1 MSWNLKSGSGRPTT
15 LGFFTPPLVFGA
27 RSVNI
32 VSFFKRETGSMAQQ
46 YQPGQRWISD
56 SEAELGLGTVL
67 AQDGRLL
74 TVLYP
79 ATGET
84 RQYALRNAPLTRVRF
99 SPGDVITHFEN
110 WKMTVR
116 EVDDVDG
123 LLVYHGLNAQNE
135 VVTLP
140 ETQLSN
146 FIQFRLATDRL
157 FAGQIDQLSWF
168 SLRYNTLEHTSRQLQ
183 SSLWGLGGVRAQP
196 IAHQLHIAREVAD
209 RIAPRVLLADEVG
222 LGKTIEAGL
231 VIHRQLLSGR
241 ANRVLILVPENL
253 QHQWLVEMR
262 RRFNLQVALF
272 DAERFMES
280 DAGNPFE
287 DTQLALVA
295 LEWLVEDEKA
305 QDALFAAGWDLMVVD
320 EAHHLVWHEDK
331 ASREYSLVEQLAE
344 VIAGVL
350 LLTAT
355 PEQLGQ
361 DSHFARLRLLDPNRF
376 HDLKAFRAESEN
388 YRPVAQA
395 VQELLDKGKL
405 SPQAQTTIHG
415 FLGAE
420 GDALLAAVNAGDDE
434 AKSRL
439 IRELLDRHGTGR
451 VLFRNTRAAVQGF
464 PERKLHEYPLP
475 CPVEYLELPVG
486 EHADLYPEVS
496 FQAHSEVSE
505 EERWWRFDPRVDWLI
520 DTLKMLKRV
529 KVLVICAHAETAMD
543 LEDALRVRSGI
554 PATVF
559 HEGMNILERD
569 RAAAYFADEEFGA
582 QVLICSEIGSE
593 GRNFQFSHHLVLFD
607 LPSHPDLL
615 EQRIGR
621 LDRIGQKHTIEL
633 HVPFLETSPQARLFQ
648 WYHEAL
654 NAFLNTCPTG
664 NALQHQFGSRL
675 LPLLES
681 GDDDEW
687 QKLINE
693 ARAERERLESE
704 LHTGRDRLLELNSG
718 GAGEGEALVEAI
730 LDQDDQFSLPI
741 YMETLFDAFGIDS
754 EDHSENALILKPSE
768 KMLDASFP
776 LGDDEGV
783 TITYDRNQAL
793 SREDMQFITWEH
805 PMVQGGMDLV
815 LSGSMG
821 NTAVALIKNKAL
833 KPGTVLLEL
842 IYVSEVVAPRS
853 LQLGRYLPP
862 AALRCLLDPNGNDLS
877 SRVSFNTLNDQ
888 LESVPRASANKFIQA
903 QRDLLTPRINA
914 GEEKITPKHAER
926 VAEAQRRLAA
936 DTEEELA
943 RLTALQAVNPTVR
956 DSELVALRA
965 QREQGLAMLEKAALR
980 LEAIRVL
987 VAG

>member
-1 MSWNLKSGSGRPTT
+1 
-15 LGFFTPPLVFGA
+15 
-27 RSVNI
+27 
-32 VSFFKRETGSMAQQ
+32 MAQQ

-79 ATGET
+79 ATGDT
-84 RQYALRNAPLTRVRF
+84 RQYSLRNAPLTRVRF
-99 SPGDVITHFEN
+99 SPGDQITHFEG
-110 WKMTVR
+110 WKLTVR

-123 LLVYHGLNAQNE
+123 LLVYHGLDGQNQPC
-135 VVTLP
+135 TLP

-146 FIQFRLATDRL
+146 FIQFRLASDRL
-157 FAGQIDQLSWF
+157 FAGQIDPLPWI
-168 SLRYNTLEHTSRQLQ
+168 SLRYNPLEHTSRQLQ
-183 SSLWGLGGVRAQP
+183 SSLWGLGGTRAQP

-241 ANRVLILVPENL
+241 ASRVLILVPENL

-272 DAERFMES
+272 DAERFIES
-280 DAGNPFE
+280 DASNPFE
-287 DTQLALVA
+287 DAQLALVA
-295 LEWLVEDEKA
+295 LEWLREDEKA
-305 QDALFAAGWDLMVVD
+305 QDALFAAGWDLLVVD
-320 EAHHLVWHEDK
+320 EAHHLVWHEEQ
-331 ASREYSLVEQLAE
+331 ASPEYLLVEQLAQ
-344 VIAGVL
+344 VIPGVL

-376 HDLKAFRAESEN
+376 HDLAAFRAESEH
-388 YRPVAQA
+388 YRPVAEA
-395 VQELLDKGKL
+395 VQELLDEGRL
-405 SPQAQTTIHG
+405 STKAHATIEG

-420 GDALLAAVNAGDDE
+420 GEALLAAVNDGDTQ
-434 AKSRL
+434 ASARL

-464 PERKLHEYPLP
+464 PERNLHPYPLP
-475 CPVEYLELPVG
+475 SPDQYMELPLG
-486 EHADLYPEVS
+486 EHAELYPEVA
-496 FQAHSEVSE
+496 FQSQGDSTE

-559 HEGMNILERD
+559 HEGMSILERD

-593 GRNFQFSHHLVLFD
+593 GRNFQFAHHLVLFD
-607 LPSHPDLL
+607 LPAHPDLL

-633 HVPFLETSPQARLFQ
+633 HVPYLQNSPQERLFQ
-648 WYHEAL
+648 WYDQAL
-654 NAFLNTCPTG
+654 NAFLATCPTG
-664 NALQHQFGSRL
+664 NALQHQFGPRL

-681 GDDDEW
+681 GDDGEW
-687 QKLINE
+687 QALVDE
-693 ARAERERLESE
+693 ARAERERLEAE
-704 LHTGRDRLLELNSG
+704 LHSGRDRLLELNSG
-718 GAGEGEALVEAI
+718 GAGEGQELVEAI
-730 LDQDDQFSLPI
+730 LEQDDQFTLPI

-842 IYVSEVVAPRS
+842 LYVSEVVAPRA

-862 AALRCLLDPNGNDLS
+862 AALRCLLDTNGNDLA
-877 SRVSFNTLNDQ
+877 SRVSFETLNDQ
-888 LESVPRASANKFIQA
+888 LESVPKASANKFIQA
-903 QRDLLTPRINA
+903 QRDVLTPRINS
-914 GEEKITPKHAER
+914 GEAKIMPRHAER

-936 DTEEELA
+936 ETDEELA
-943 RLTALQAVNPTVR
+943 RLTALQAVNPSVR
-956 DSELVALRA
+956 DSEIDALRK

>member
-1 MSWNLKSGSGRPTT
+1 
-15 LGFFTPPLVFGA
+15 
-27 RSVNI
+27 
-32 VSFFKRETGSMAQQ
+32 MAQQ

-110 WKMTVR
+110 WKLTVV
-116 EVDDVDG
+116 EVEDVDG
-123 LLVYHGLNAQNE
+123 LLVYHGLNSQNQTC
-135 VVTLP
+135 VLP

-146 FIQFRLATDRL
+146 FIQFRLASDRL
-157 FAGQIDQLSWF
+157 FAGQIDPLPWF
-168 SLRYNTLEHTSRQLQ
+168 SLRYNTLEHTSKQLQ

-272 DAERFMES
+272 DAERFIES
-280 DAGNPFE
+280 DASNPFE
-287 DTQLALVA
+287 DAQLALVS
-295 LEWLVEDEKA
+295 LEWLTEDEKA
-305 QDALFAAGWDLMVVD
+305 QDAVFAAGWDLLVVD
-320 EAHHLVWHEDK
+320 EAHHLVWHEEK
-331 ASREYSLVEQLAE
+331 ASPQYSLVEQLAE
-344 VIAGVL
+344 VIPGVL

-376 HDLKAFRAESEN
+376 HDLAAFRAESEN
-388 YRPVAQA
+388 YRPVAEA
-395 VQELLDKGKL
+395 VQELLEQGRL
-405 SPQAQTTIHG
+405 SPGAHSTIQG

-420 GDALLAAVNAGDDE
+420 GDALLAAVNDGDAE
-434 AKSRL
+434 ASARL

-464 PERKLHEYPLP
+464 PERKLHPYPLT
-475 CPVEYLELPVG
+475 CPDEYLELPIG
-486 EHADLYPEVS
+486 EKAELYPEVA
-496 FQAHSEVSE
+496 FQAQADSSE
-505 EERWWRFDPRVDWLI
+505 ETRWWRFDPRVEWLI

-554 PATVF
+554 PTTTF
-559 HEGMNILERD
+559 HEGMSILERD

-593 GRNFQFSHHLVLFD
+593 GRNFQFAHHLVMFD
-607 LPSHPDLL
+607 LPAHPDLL

-621 LDRIGQKHTIEL
+621 LDRIGQKHIIEL
-633 HVPFLETSPQARLFQ
+633 HVPYLQNSPQERLFQ
-648 WYHEAL
+648 WYHQAL

-664 NALQHQFGSRL
+664 NALQHQFGPRL
-675 LPLLES
+675 LPLLDE
-681 GDDDEW
+681 GDDEAWQVLVDEA
-687 QKLINE
+687 L
-693 ARAERERLESE
+693 AERVRLEAE
-704 LHTGRDRLLELNSG
+704 LHGGRDRLLELNSG
-718 GAGEGEALVEAI
+718 GAGEGQALVEAI
-730 LDQDDQFSLPI
+730 EEQDDQFALPI

-783 TITYDRNQAL
+783 TITYDRHQAL

-815 LSGSMG
+815 LAGSMG

-842 IYVSEVVAPRS
+842 LYVSEVVAPRS

-862 AALRCLLDPNGNDLS
+862 AALRCLLDANGNDLAG
-877 SRVSFNTLNDQ
+877 RVSFETLNDQ
-888 LESVPRASANKFIQA
+888 LESVPKASANKFIQA
-903 QRDLLTPRINA
+903 QRDQLTPRINA
-914 GEEKITPKHAER
+914 GEAKVAPRHAER

-936 DTEEELA
+936 ETDEELA

-956 DSELVALRA
+956 DSELQALRT
-965 QREQGLAMLEKAALR
+965 QREQGLAMLDKAALR

>member
-1 MSWNLKSGSGRPTT
+1 
-15 LGFFTPPLVFGA
+15 
-27 RSVNI
+27 
-32 VSFFKRETGSMAQQ
+32 MAQQ

-56 SEAELGLGTVL
+56 SEAELGLGTIL

-79 ATGET
+79 ATGDT
-84 RQYALRNAPLTRVRF
+84 RQYSLRNAPLTRVRF
-99 SPGDVITHFEN
+99 APGDQITHFEG
-110 WKMTVR
+110 WKLTVR
-116 EVDDVDG
+116 EVEDIDG
-123 LLVYHGLNAQNE
+123 LMVYHGLDGQNQPR
-135 VVTLP
+135 TLP

-146 FIQFRLATDRL
+146 FIQFRLASDRL
-157 FAGQIDQLSWF
+157 FAGQIDPLAWF
-168 SLRYNTLEHTSRQLQ
+168 SLRYNTLQHTSKQMQ
-183 SSLWGLGGVRAQP
+183 SALWGLGGCRAQP

-209 RIAPRVLLADEVG
+209 RSAPRVLLADEVG

-231 VIHRQLLSGR
+231 VIHRQLLTGR
-241 ANRVLILVPENL
+241 ASRVLILVPENL

-272 DAERFMES
+272 DAERFIES
-280 DAGNPFE
+280 DASNPF
-287 DTQLALVA
+287 DDAQLALVA

-320 EAHHLVWHEDK
+320 EAHHLVWHEDQVS
-331 ASREYSLVEQLAE
+331 AEYALVEQLAQ
-344 VIAGVL
+344 VIPGVL

-376 HDLKAFRAESEN
+376 HDLAAFRAESDH
-388 YRPVAQA
+388 YRPVAEA
-395 VQELLDKGKL
+395 VQELLDEGRL
-405 SPQAQTTIHG
+405 SPKAHATIQG

-420 GDALLAAVNAGDDE
+420 GEALLAAVSDGDTQ
-434 AKSRL
+434 ASARL

-464 PERKLHEYPLP
+464 PERQLHPYPVAMP
-475 CPVEYLELPVG
+475 EQYRELPPG
-486 EHADLYPEVS
+486 EKAELYPEGA
-496 FQAHSEVSE
+496 FQAQGDSTDD
-505 EERWWRFDPRVDWLI
+505 ERWWRFDPRVDWLI
-520 DTLKMLKRV
+520 DTLKMLKRT

-554 PATVF
+554 PASVF
-559 HEGMNILERD
+559 HEGMSILERD

-593 GRNFQFSHHLVLFD
+593 GRNFQFSHHLVMFD
-607 LPSHPDLL
+607 LPAHPDLL

-621 LDRIGQKHTIEL
+621 LDRIGQKHTIQL
-633 HVPFLETSPQARLFQ
+633 HVPYLQGSPQERLFQ

-664 NALQHQFGSRL
+664 NALQHQFGPRL
-675 LPLLES
+675 LPLLEG
-681 GDDDEW
+681 GDSKAWDSLVAD
-687 QKLINE
+687 
-693 ARAERERLESE
+693 ARHERERLEAE

-730 LDQDDQFSLPI
+730 LEQDDQFALPI

-783 TITYDRNQAL
+783 TITYDRAQAL
-793 SREDMQFITWEH
+793 SREDMQFLTWEH

-842 IYVSEVVAPRS
+842 LFVSEVVAPRS

-862 AALRCLLDPNGNDLS
+862 AALRCLLDANGNDLA
-877 SRVSFNTLNDQ
+877 SRVAFETLNDQ
-888 LESVPRASANKFIQA
+888 LESVPRASANKFVQA
-903 QRDLLTPRINA
+903 QRDVLAKRISG
-914 GEEKITPKHAER
+914 GEEKILPTHVER

-936 DTEEELA
+936 EADEELA
-943 RLTALQAVNPTVR
+943 RLLALQAVNPSVR
-956 DSELVALRA
+956 DSEIDALRK
-965 QREQGLAMLEKAALR
+965 QREEGLAMLEKAALR

>member
-1 MSWNLKSGSGRPTT
+1 M
-15 LGFFTPPLVFGA
+15 
-27 RSVNI
+27 
-32 VSFFKRETGSMAQQ
+32 
-46 YQPGQRWISD
+46 
-56 SEAELGLGTVL
+56 
-67 AQDGRLL
+67 
-74 TVLYP
+74 
-79 ATGET
+79 
-84 RQYALRNAPLTRVRF
+84 
-99 SPGDVITHFEN
+99 
-110 WKMTVR
+110 
-116 EVDDVDG
+116 
-123 LLVYHGLNAQNE
+123 
-135 VVTLP
+135 
-140 ETQLSN
+140 
-146 FIQFRLATDRL
+146 
-157 FAGQIDQLSWF
+157 
-168 SLRYNTLEHTSRQLQ
+168 Q
-183 SSLWGLGGVRAQP
+183 SALWGLGGVRAQP

-272 DAERFMES
+272 DEERFIES
-280 DAGNPFE
+280 DASNPFE

-295 LEWLVEDEKA
+295 LEWLVDDEKA
-305 QDALFAAGWDLMVVD
+305 QDALFAAGWDLLVVD
-320 EAHHLVWHEDK
+320 EAHHLVWHEEQ
-331 ASREYSLVEQLAE
+331 ASPEYTLVEQLAE
-344 VIAGVL
+344 TIPGVL

-376 HDLKAFRAESEN
+376 HDLAAFRAESEN
-388 YRPVAQA
+388 YRPVAEA
-395 VQELLDKGKL
+395 VQELLEKGRL
-405 SPQAQTTIHG
+405 SPAAHKTIHG
-415 FLGAE
+415 FLGNE
-420 GDALLAAVNAGDDE
+420 GEALLTAVNDGDTE
-434 AKSRL
+434 ASARL
-439 IRELLDRHGTGR
+439 VRELLDRHGTGR

-464 PERKLHEYPLP
+464 PERKLHPYPLP
-475 CPVEYLELPVG
+475 CPDEYLELPLG
-486 EHADLYPEVS
+486 DHAELYPEVS
-496 FQAHSEVSE
+496 FQAQPDASE
-505 EERWWRFDPRVDWLI
+505 EERWWKFDPRVEWLI
-520 DTLKMLKRV
+520 DQLKMLKRT

-621 LDRIGQKHTIEL
+621 LDRIGQKHIIEL
-633 HVPFLETSPQARLFQ
+633 HVPYLETSPQERLFQ

-664 NALQHQFGSRL
+664 NALQHQFGPRL
-675 LPLLES
+675 LPLLEEA
-681 GDDDEW
+681 DDGEW
-687 QKLINE
+687 QALIDE
-693 ARAERERLESE
+693 ARTERERLEAE

-718 GAGEGEALVEAI
+718 GAGEGDALVEDI
-730 LDQDDQFSLPI
+730 LEQDDQFALPI

-842 IYVSEVVAPRS
+842 LYVSEVVAPRS

-862 AALRCLLDPNGNDLS
+862 AALRCLLDANGNDLS
-877 SRVSFNTLNDQ
+877 SRVSFETLNDQ

-903 QRDLLTPRINA
+903 QRDQLTPRINA
-914 GEEKITPKHAER
+914 GEDKIYPRHAER

-936 DTEEELA
+936 DTDEELA

-956 DSELVALRA
+956 DSELVALRK
-965 QREQGLAMLEKAALR
+965 QREQGLAMLDKAALR

>member
-1 MSWNLKSGSGRPTT
+1 
-15 LGFFTPPLVFGA
+15 
-27 RSVNI
+27 
-32 VSFFKRETGSMAQQ
+32 MAQQ

-56 SEAELGLGTVL
+56 SEAELGLGTIL

-79 ATGET
+79 ATGDT
-84 RQYALRNAPLTRVRF
+84 RQYSLRNAPLTRVRF
-99 SPGDVITHFEN
+99 SPGDQITHFEG
-110 WKMTVR
+110 WKLTVR
-116 EVDDVDG
+116 EVDMVDG
-123 LLVYHGLNAQNE
+123 LLIYHGIDPQN
-135 VVTLP
+135 VPRTMP

-146 FIQFRLATDRL
+146 FIQFRLASDRL
-157 FAGQIDQLSWF
+157 FAGQIDPLSWF
-168 SLRYNTLEHTSRQLQ
+168 SLRYNTLQHTSKQML

-241 ANRVLILVPENL
+241 ASRVLILVPENL

-272 DAERFMES
+272 DAERFIES
-280 DAGNPFE
+280 DASNPFE
-287 DTQLALVA
+287 DAQLALVA

-320 EAHHLVWHEDK
+320 EAHHLVWHEEQ
-331 ASREYSLVEQLAE
+331 ASAEYSLVEQLAQ
-344 VIAGVL
+344 VIPGVL

-376 HDLKAFRAESEN
+376 HDLAAFRAESEN
-388 YRPVAQA
+388 YRPVAEA
-395 VQELLDKGKL
+395 VQELLDEGRL
-405 SPQAQTTIHG
+405 SPKAHATIHG

-420 GDALLAAVNAGDDE
+420 GEALLAAVNDGDTQ
-434 AKSRL
+434 ASARL

-451 VLFRNTRAAVQGF
+451 VLFRNTRAAIQGF
-464 PERKLHEYPLP
+464 PERELHPYPLANP
-475 CPVEYLELPVG
+475 EQYAALPAG
-486 EHADLYPEVS
+486 ERAELYPEVA
-496 FQAHSEVSE
+496 FQAQGETSD

-520 DTLKMLKRV
+520 DTLKMLKRT

-554 PATVF
+554 PASVF
-559 HEGMNILERD
+559 HEGMSILERD

-593 GRNFQFSHHLVLFD
+593 GRNFQFAHHLVMFD
-607 LPSHPDLL
+607 LPAHPDLL

-621 LDRIGQKHTIEL
+621 LDRIGQKHTIQL
-633 HVPFLETSPQARLFQ
+633 HIPYLQNSPQERLFQ
-648 WYHEAL
+648 WYQQGL

-664 NALQHQFGSRL
+664 NALQHKFGPRL
-675 LPLLES
+675 LPLLAE
-681 GDDDEW
+681 GEEKAWDTLVAD
-687 QKLINE
+687 
-693 ARAERERLESE
+693 ARQERERLEAE

-730 LDQDDQFSLPI
+730 LEQDDQFALPI

-754 EDHSENALILKPSE
+754 EDHSENALVLRPSE

-793 SREDMQFITWEH
+793 SREDMQFLTWEH

-842 IYVSEVVAPRS
+842 LYVSEVVAPRS

-862 AALRCLLDPNGNDLS
+862 AALRCLLDANGNDLS
-877 SRVSFNTLNDQ
+877 ARVSFETLNDQ
-888 LESVPRASANKFIQA
+888 LESVPKASANKFVQA
-903 QRDLLTPRINA
+903 QRDVLGQRIAA
-914 GEEKITPKHAER
+914 GEAKILPSHEAR
-926 VAEAQRRLAA
+926 VAEAQQRLAA
-936 DTEEELA
+936 ESDEELA
-943 RLTALQAVNPTVR
+943 RLTALQAVNPSVR
-956 DSELVALRA
+956 DSEVDAVRK
-965 QREQGLAMLEKAALR
+965 QREDGMASLQKAALR

>member
-1 MSWNLKSGSGRPTT
+1 
-15 LGFFTPPLVFGA
+15 
-27 RSVNI
+27 
-32 VSFFKRETGSMAQQ
+32 MAQQ

-56 SEAELGLGTVL
+56 SEAELGLGTIL

-79 ATGET
+79 ATGDT
-84 RQYALRNAPLTRVRF
+84 RQYSLRNAPLTRVRF
-99 SPGDVITHFEN
+99 SPGDQITHFEG
-110 WKMTVR
+110 WKLTVR
-116 EVDDVDG
+116 EVEDIDG
-123 LLVYHGLNAQNE
+123 LMVYHGLDGQNQPR
-135 VVTLP
+135 TLP

-146 FIQFRLATDRL
+146 FIQFRLASDRL
-157 FAGQIDQLSWF
+157 FAGQIDPLSWF
-168 SLRYNTLEHTSRQLQ
+168 SLRYNTLQHTSKQMQ
-183 SSLWGLGGVRAQP
+183 SALWGLGGCRAQP

-209 RIAPRVLLADEVG
+209 RSAPRVLLADEVG

-272 DAERFMES
+272 DAERFIES
-280 DAGNPFE
+280 DASNPFE
-287 DTQLALVA
+287 DAQLALVA
-295 LEWLVEDEKA
+295 LEWLVDDEKA

-320 EAHHLVWHEDK
+320 EAHHLVWHEDQ
-331 ASREYSLVEQLAE
+331 ASTEYSLVEQLAQ
-344 VIAGVL
+344 VIPGVL

-376 HDLKAFRAESEN
+376 HDLAAFRAESEH
-388 YRPVAQA
+388 YRPVAEA
-395 VQELLDKGKL
+395 VQELLDEGRL
-405 SPQAQTTIHG
+405 SPKAHATILG

-420 GDALLAAVNAGDDE
+420 GEALLAAVSDGDTQ
-434 AKSRL
+434 ASARL

-451 VLFRNTRAAVQGF
+451 VLFRNTRAAIQGF
-464 PERKLHEYPLP
+464 PERQLHPYPLATP
-475 CPVEYLELPVG
+475 EQYRDLPAG
-486 EHADLYPEVS
+486 EHAELYPEVA
-496 FQAHSEVSE
+496 FQAQGDVADD
-505 EERWWRFDPRVDWLI
+505 ERWWRFDPRVDWLI
-520 DTLKMLKRV
+520 DTLKMLKRT

-554 PATVF
+554 PASVF
-559 HEGMNILERD
+559 HEGMSILERD

-593 GRNFQFSHHLVLFD
+593 GRNFQFAHHLVMFD
-607 LPSHPDLL
+607 LPAHPDLL

-621 LDRIGQKHTIEL
+621 LDRIGQKHTIQL
-633 HVPFLETSPQARLFQ
+633 HIPYLQDSPQERLFQ
-648 WYHEAL
+648 WYHEGL

-664 NALQHQFGSRL
+664 NALQHQFGPRL
-675 LPLLES
+675 LPLLEGGES
-681 GDDDEW
+681 KAWDALVAD
-687 QKLINE
+687 
-693 ARAERERLESE
+693 ARGERERLEAE

-718 GAGEGEALVEAI
+718 GAGEGQALVEDI
-730 LDQDDQFSLPI
+730 LEQDDQFALPI

-783 TITYDRNQAL
+783 TITYDRAQAL
-793 SREDMQFITWEH
+793 SREDMQFLTWEH

-842 IYVSEVVAPRS
+842 LFVSEVVAPRS

-862 AALRCLLDPNGNDLS
+862 AALRCLLDANGNDLA
-877 SRVSFNTLNDQ
+877 SRVAFETLNDQ
-888 LESVPRASANKFIQA
+888 LESVPRASANKFVQA
-903 QRDLLTPRINA
+903 QRDVLAKRISG
-914 GEEKITPKHAER
+914 GEEKILPIHVER

-936 DTEEELA
+936 EADEELA
-943 RLTALQAVNPTVR
+943 RLVALQAVNPSVR
-956 DSELVALRA
+956 DSEIDALRK
-965 QREQGLAMLEKAALR
+965 QREDGLAMLEKAALR

>member
-1 MSWNLKSGSGRPTT
+1 
-15 LGFFTPPLVFGA
+15 
-27 RSVNI
+27 
-32 VSFFKRETGSMAQQ
+32 MAQQ

-56 SEAELGLGTVL
+56 SEAELGLGTIL

-79 ATGET
+79 ATGDT
-84 RQYALRNAPLTRVRF
+84 RQYSLRNAPLTRVRF
-99 SPGDVITHFEN
+99 SPGDQITHFEG
-110 WKMTVR
+110 WKLTVR
-116 EVDDVDG
+116 EVDDIDG
-123 LLVYHGLNAQNE
+123 LMVYHGLDGQNQPR
-135 VVTLP
+135 TLP

-146 FIQFRLATDRL
+146 FIQFRLASDRL
-157 FAGQIDQLSWF
+157 FAGQIDPLSWF
-168 SLRYNTLEHTSRQLQ
+168 SLRYNTLQHTSKQMQ
-183 SSLWGLGGVRAQP
+183 SALWGLGGCRAQP

-209 RIAPRVLLADEVG
+209 RSAPRVLLADEVG

-241 ANRVLILVPENL
+241 ASRVLILVPENL

-272 DAERFMES
+272 DAERFIES
-280 DAGNPFE
+280 DASNPFE
-287 DTQLALVA
+287 DAQLALVA
-295 LEWLVEDEKA
+295 LEWLVDDEKA

-320 EAHHLVWHEDK
+320 EAHHLVWHEDQVS
-331 ASREYSLVEQLAE
+331 AEYGLVEQLAQ
-344 VIAGVL
+344 VIPGVL

-376 HDLKAFRAESEN
+376 HDLAAFRAESEN
-388 YRPVAQA
+388 YRPVAEA
-395 VQELLDKGKL
+395 VQELLDEGRL
-405 SPQAQTTIHG
+405 SPEAHATIQG

-420 GDALLAAVNAGDDE
+420 GEALLAAVSDGDSQ
-434 AKSRL
+434 ASARL

-451 VLFRNTRAAVQGF
+451 VLFRNTRAAIQGF
-464 PERKLHEYPLP
+464 PERQLHPYPLATP
-475 CPVEYLELPVG
+475 EQYRDLPAG
-486 EHADLYPEVS
+486 EHAELYPEVA
-496 FQAHSEVSE
+496 FQAQGDVADD
-505 EERWWRFDPRVDWLI
+505 ERWWRFDPRVDWLI
-520 DTLKMLKRV
+520 DTLKMLKRT

-554 PATVF
+554 PASVF

-593 GRNFQFSHHLVLFD
+593 GRNFQFAHHLVMFD
-607 LPSHPDLL
+607 LPAHPDLL

-621 LDRIGQKHTIEL
+621 LDRIGQKHTIQL
-633 HVPFLETSPQARLFQ
+633 HIPYLQGSPQERLFQ
-648 WYHEAL
+648 WYHEGL

-664 NALQHQFGSRL
+664 NALQHQFGPRL
-675 LPLLES
+675 LPLLEGGES
-681 GDDDEW
+681 KAWDTLVAD
-687 QKLINE
+687 
-693 ARAERERLESE
+693 ARSERERLEAE

-718 GAGEGEALVEAI
+718 GAGEGQALVEAI
-730 LDQDDQFSLPI
+730 LEQDDQFALPI

-783 TITYDRNQAL
+783 TITYDRAQAL
-793 SREDMQFITWEH
+793 SREDMQFLTWEH

-842 IYVSEVVAPRS
+842 LFVSEVVAPR
-853 LQLGRYLPP
+853 RYLPP
-862 AALRCLLDPNGNDLS
+862 AALRCLLDANGNDLAA
-877 SRVSFNTLNDQ
+877 RVAFETLNEQ
-888 LESVPRASANKFIQA
+888 LESVPRASANKFVQA
-903 QRDLLTPRINA
+903 QRDVLAKRISG
-914 GEEKITPKHAER
+914 GEEKIMPTHVER

-936 DTEEELA
+936 EADEELA
-943 RLTALQAVNPTVR
+943 RLVALQAVNPSVR
-956 DSELVALRA
+956 DSEIDALRK
-965 QREQGLAMLEKAALR
+965 QREEGLAMLDKAALR

>member
-1 MSWNLKSGSGRPTT
+1 
-15 LGFFTPPLVFGA
+15 
-27 RSVNI
+27 
-32 VSFFKRETGSMAQQ
+32 MAQQ

-56 SEAELGLGTVL
+56 SEAELGLGTIL

-79 ATGET
+79 ATGDT
-84 RQYALRNAPLTRVRF
+84 RQYSLRNAPLTRVRF
-99 SPGDVITHFEN
+99 SPGDQITHFEG
-110 WKMTVR
+110 WKLTVR
-116 EVDDVDG
+116 EVEDADG
-123 LLVYHGLNAQNE
+123 LMVYHGLDGNNQPR
-135 VVTLP
+135 TLP

-146 FIQFRLATDRL
+146 FIQFRLASDRL
-157 FAGQIDQLSWF
+157 FAGQIDPLSWF
-168 SLRYNTLEHTSRQLQ
+168 SLRYNTLQHTSKQML
-183 SSLWGLGGVRAQP
+183 SSLWGLGGCRAQP

-209 RIAPRVLLADEVG
+209 RSAPRVLLADEVG

-241 ANRVLILVPENL
+241 ASRVLILVPENL

-272 DAERFMES
+272 DAERFIES
-280 DAGNPFE
+280 DASNPFE
-287 DTQLALVA
+287 DAQLALVA
-295 LEWLVEDEKA
+295 LEWLVDDEKA

-320 EAHHLVWHEDK
+320 EAHHLVWHEDQVS
-331 ASREYSLVEQLAE
+331 AEYGLVEQLAQ
-344 VIAGVL
+344 VIPGVL

-376 HDLKAFRAESEN
+376 HDLAAFRAESEH
-388 YRPVAQA
+388 YRPVAEA
-395 VQELLDKGKL
+395 VQELLDEGRL
-405 SPQAQTTIHG
+405 SPKAHATILN

-420 GDALLAAVNAGDDE
+420 GEALLAAVSDGDTE
-434 AKSRL
+434 ASARL

-451 VLFRNTRAAVQGF
+451 VLFRNTRAAIQGF
-464 PERKLHEYPLP
+464 PERQLHPYPLANP
-475 CPVEYLELPVG
+475 EQYRDLPAG
-486 EHADLYPEVS
+486 EHAELYPEVA
-496 FQAHSEVSE
+496 FQAQGEVSDD
-505 EERWWRFDPRVDWLI
+505 ERWWRFDPRVDWLI
-520 DTLKMLKRV
+520 DTLKMLKRT

-559 HEGMNILERD
+559 HEGLSILERD

-593 GRNFQFSHHLVLFD
+593 GRNFQFAHHLVMFD
-607 LPSHPDLL
+607 LPAHPDLL

-633 HVPFLETSPQARLFQ
+633 HIPYLQDSPQERLFQ
-648 WYHEAL
+648 WYHQGL

-664 NALQHQFGSRL
+664 NALQHQFGPRL
-675 LPLLES
+675 LPMLEG
-681 GDDDEW
+681 GDAKAWDG
-687 QKLINE
+687 LVAE
-693 ARAERERLESE
+693 ARAERERLEAE
-704 LHTGRDRLLELNSG
+704 LHSGRDRLLELNSG
-718 GAGEGEALVEAI
+718 GAGEGQALVEAI
-730 LDQDDQFSLPI
+730 LEQDDQFALPI

-783 TITYDRNQAL
+783 TITYDRTQAL
-793 SREDMQFITWEH
+793 SREDMQFLTWEH

-842 IYVSEVVAPRS
+842 LFVSEVVAPRS

-862 AALRCLLDPNGNDLS
+862 AALRCLLDANGNDLAA
-877 SRVSFNTLNDQ
+877 RVAFETLNDQ
-888 LESVPRASANKFIQA
+888 LESVPRASANKFVQA
-903 QRDLLTPRINA
+903 QRDVLAKRISG
-914 GEEKITPKHAER
+914 GEAKVMPTHIER

-936 DTEEELA
+936 EADEELA
-943 RLTALQAVNPTVR
+943 RLTALKAVNPSVR
-956 DSELVALRA
+956 DSEIDALRK
-965 QREQGLAMLEKAALR
+965 QREEGLAMLDKAALR

>member
-1 MSWNLKSGSGRPTT
+1 
-15 LGFFTPPLVFGA
+15 
-27 RSVNI
+27 
-32 VSFFKRETGSMAQQ
+32 MAQQ

-56 SEAELGLGTVL
+56 SEAELGLGTIL

-79 ATGET
+79 ATGDT
-84 RQYALRNAPLTRVRF
+84 RQYSLRNAPLTRVRF
-99 SPGDVITHFEN
+99 SPGDQITHFEG
-110 WKMTVR
+110 WKLTVR
-116 EVDDVDG
+116 EVEDADG
-123 LLVYHGLNAQNE
+123 LLVYHGLDGQNQPRI
-135 VVTLP
+135 LP

-146 FIQFRLATDRL
+146 FIQFRLASDRL
-157 FAGQIDQLSWF
+157 FAGQIDPLSWF
-168 SLRYNTLEHTSRQLQ
+168 SLRYNTLQHTSKQML
-183 SSLWGLGGVRAQP
+183 STLWGLGGCRAQP

-231 VIHRQLLSGR
+231 VIHRQLLCGR
-241 ANRVLILVPENL
+241 ASRVLILVPENL

-272 DAERFMES
+272 DAERFIES
-280 DAGNPFE
+280 DASNPFE
-287 DTQLALVA
+287 DAQLALVA
-295 LEWLVEDEKA
+295 LEWLVDDEKA

-320 EAHHLVWHEDK
+320 EAHHLVWHEEQ
-331 ASREYSLVEQLAE
+331 ASAEYALVEQLAQ
-344 VIAGVL
+344 VIPGVL

-376 HDLKAFRAESEN
+376 HDLAAFRAESEH
-388 YRPVAQA
+388 YRPVAEA
-395 VQELLDKGKL
+395 VQELLDEGRL
-405 SPQAQTTIHG
+405 SPKAHATIEG

-420 GDALLAAVNAGDDE
+420 GEALLGAVSDGDSQ
-434 AKSRL
+434 ASARL

-451 VLFRNTRAAVQGF
+451 VLFRNTRAAIQGF
-464 PERKLHEYPLP
+464 PERQLHPYPLANP
-475 CPVEYLELPVG
+475 EQYADLPSG
-486 EHADLYPEVS
+486 ERAELYPEVA
-496 FQAHSEVSE
+496 FQAQGEASDD
-505 EERWWRFDPRVDWLI
+505 ERWWRFDPRVDWLI
-520 DTLKMLKRV
+520 DTLKMLKRT

-559 HEGMNILERD
+559 HEGMSILERD

-593 GRNFQFSHHLVLFD
+593 GRNFQFAHHLVMFD
-607 LPSHPDLL
+607 LPAHPDLL

-633 HVPFLETSPQARLFQ
+633 HIPYLQDSPQERLFQ
-648 WYHEAL
+648 WYHEGL

-664 NALQHQFGSRL
+664 NALQHQFGPRL
-675 LPLLES
+675 LPLLQG
-681 GDDDEW
+681 GDDKTWKALVSD
-687 QKLINE
+687 
-693 ARAERERLESE
+693 ARVERERLESE
-704 LHTGRDRLLELNSG
+704 LHSGRDRLLELNSG
-718 GAGEGEALVEAI
+718 GAGEGQALVEAI
-730 LDQDDQFSLPI
+730 LEQDDQFALPI

-793 SREDMQFITWEH
+793 SREDMQFLTWEH

-842 IYVSEVVAPRS
+842 LYVSEVVAPRS
-853 LQLGRYLPP
+853 LQLGRYLPS
-862 AALRCLLDPNGNDLS
+862 AALRCLLDANGNDLS
-877 SRVSFNTLNDQ
+877 PRVAFETLNDQ
-888 LESVPRASANKFIQA
+888 LESVPKASANKFVQA
-903 QRDLLTPRINA
+903 QRDVLAARIAA
-914 GEEKITPKHAER
+914 GEAKVMPSHVER
-926 VAEAQRRLAA
+926 VAEAQRRLTAEA
-936 DTEEELA
+936 DEELA
-943 RLTALQAVNPTVR
+943 RLTALKAVNPSVR
-956 DSELVALRA
+956 DSEIDALRK
-965 QREQGLAMLEKAALR
+965 QREEGLAMLEKAALR

>member
-1 MSWNLKSGSGRPTT
+1 
-15 LGFFTPPLVFGA
+15 
-27 RSVNI
+27 
-32 VSFFKRETGSMAQQ
+32 MAQQ

-56 SEAELGLGTVL
+56 SEAELGLGTIL

-79 ATGET
+79 ATGDT
-84 RQYALRNAPLTRVRF
+84 RQYSLRNAPLTRVRF
-99 SPGDVITHFEN
+99 SPGDLITHFDG
-110 WKMTVR
+110 WKLTVR

-123 LLVYHGLNAQNE
+123 LLVYHGLDAQNQPR
-135 VVTLP
+135 TLP

-146 FIQFRLATDRL
+146 FIQFRLASDRL
-157 FAGQIDQLSWF
+157 FAGQIDPLSWF
-168 SLRYNTLEHTSRQLQ
+168 SLRYNTLHHTSKQMQ
-183 SSLWGLGGVRAQP
+183 SSLWGLGGCRAQP

-209 RIAPRVLLADEVG
+209 RSAPRVLLADEVG

-231 VIHRQLLSGR
+231 VIHRQLLTGR
-241 ANRVLILVPENL
+241 ASRVLILVPENL

-272 DAERFMES
+272 DAERFIES
-280 DAGNPFE
+280 DASNPFE
-287 DTQLALVA
+287 DAQLALVA
-295 LEWLVEDEKA
+295 LEWLVDDEKA

-320 EAHHLVWHEDK
+320 EAHHLVWHEDQVS
-331 ASREYSLVEQLAE
+331 AEYGLVEQLAQ
-344 VIAGVL
+344 VIPGVL

-376 HDLKAFRAESEN
+376 HDLAAFRAESEH
-388 YRPVAQA
+388 YRPVAEA
-395 VQELLDKGKL
+395 VQELLDEGRL
-405 SPQAQTTIHG
+405 SPKAHATIHG

-420 GDALLAAVNAGDDE
+420 GEALLAAVNDGDTQ
-434 AKSRL
+434 ASARL

-464 PERKLHEYPLP
+464 PERQLHAYPVAMPEQYRDLP
-475 CPVEYLELPVG
+475 PG
-486 EHADLYPEVS
+486 EKAELYPEVA
-496 FQAHSEVSE
+496 FQAHGDTTDD
-505 EERWWRFDPRVDWLI
+505 ERWWRFDPRVDWLI
-520 DTLKMLKRV
+520 DTLKMLKRT

-554 PATVF
+554 PASVF
-559 HEGMNILERD
+559 HEGMSILERD

-593 GRNFQFSHHLVLFD
+593 GRNFQFSHHLVMFD
-607 LPSHPDLL
+607 LPAHPDLL

-621 LDRIGQKHTIEL
+621 LDRIGQKHTIQL
-633 HVPFLETSPQARLFQ
+633 HVPYLQDSPQQRLFQ

-664 NALQHQFGSRL
+664 NALQHQFGPRL

-681 GDDDEW
+681 GDSKAWDALMAD
-687 QKLINE
+687 
-693 ARAERERLESE
+693 ARNERERLEAE
-704 LHTGRDRLLELNSG
+704 LHSGRDRLLELNSG
-718 GAGEGEALVEAI
+718 GAGEGQALVEAI
-730 LDQDDQFSLPI
+730 FEQDDQFALPI

-783 TITYDRNQAL
+783 TITYDRTQAL
-793 SREDMQFITWEH
+793 SREDMQFLTWEH

-842 IYVSEVVAPRS
+842 LFVSEVVAPRS

-862 AALRCLLDPNGNDLS
+862 AALRCLLDTNGNDLA
-877 SRVSFNTLNDQ
+877 SRVAFETLNDQ

-903 QRDLLTPRINA
+903 QRDVLAQRISG
-914 GEEKITPKHAER
+914 GEAKIMPTHVER

-936 DTEEELA
+936 EADEELA
-943 RLTALQAVNPTVR
+943 RLTALKAVNPSVR
-956 DSELVALRA
+956 DSEIDALRK
-965 QREQGLAMLEKAALR
+965 QREEGLAMLDKAALR

>member
-1 MSWNLKSGSGRPTT
+1 
-15 LGFFTPPLVFGA
+15 
-27 RSVNI
+27 
-32 VSFFKRETGSMAQQ
+32 MAQQ

-56 SEAELGLGTVL
+56 SEAELGLGTIL

-79 ATGET
+79 ATGDT
-84 RQYALRNAPLTRVRF
+84 RQYSLRNAPLTRVRF
-99 SPGDVITHFEN
+99 APGDQITHFEG
-110 WKMTVR
+110 WKLTVR
-116 EVDDVDG
+116 EVEDIDG
-123 LLVYHGLNAQNE
+123 LMVYHGLDGQNQPR
-135 VVTLP
+135 TLP

-146 FIQFRLATDRL
+146 FIQFRLASDRL
-157 FAGQIDQLSWF
+157 FAGQIDPLSWF
-168 SLRYNTLEHTSRQLQ
+168 SLRYNTLQHTSKQMQ
-183 SSLWGLGGVRAQP
+183 SALWGLGGCRAQP

-209 RIAPRVLLADEVG
+209 RSAPRVLLADEVG

-231 VIHRQLLSGR
+231 VIHRQLLTGR
-241 ANRVLILVPENL
+241 ASRVLILVPENL

-272 DAERFMES
+272 DAERFIES
-280 DAGNPFE
+280 DASNPF
-287 DTQLALVA
+287 DDAQLALVA

-320 EAHHLVWHEDK
+320 EAHHLVWHEDQVS
-331 ASREYSLVEQLAE
+331 AEYALVEQLAQ
-344 VIAGVL
+344 VIPGVL

-376 HDLKAFRAESEN
+376 HDLAAFRAESDH
-388 YRPVAQA
+388 YRPVAEA
-395 VQELLDKGKL
+395 VQELLDEGRL
-405 SPQAQTTIHG
+405 SPKAHATIQG

-420 GDALLAAVNAGDDE
+420 GEALLAAVSDGDTQ
-434 AKSRL
+434 ASARL

-464 PERKLHEYPLP
+464 PERQLHPYPVAMP
-475 CPVEYLELPVG
+475 EQYRELPPG
-486 EHADLYPEVS
+486 EKAELYPEVA
-496 FQAHSEVSE
+496 FQAQGDSTDDA
-505 EERWWRFDPRVDWLI
+505 RWWRFDPRVDWLI
-520 DTLKMLKRV
+520 DTLKMLKRT

-554 PATVF
+554 PASVF
-559 HEGMNILERD
+559 HEGMSILERD

-593 GRNFQFSHHLVLFD
+593 GRNFQFSHHLVMFD
-607 LPSHPDLL
+607 LPAHPDLL

-621 LDRIGQKHTIEL
+621 LDRIGQKHTIQL
-633 HVPFLETSPQARLFQ
+633 HVPYLQGSPQERLFQ

-664 NALQHQFGSRL
+664 NALQHQFGPRL
-675 LPLLES
+675 VPLLEG
-681 GDDDEW
+681 GDSKAWDSLVAD
-687 QKLINE
+687 
-693 ARAERERLESE
+693 ARHERERLEAE

-730 LDQDDQFSLPI
+730 LEQDDQFALPI

-783 TITYDRNQAL
+783 TITYDRAQAL
-793 SREDMQFITWEH
+793 SREDMQFLTWEH

-842 IYVSEVVAPRS
+842 LFVSEVVAPRS

-862 AALRCLLDPNGNDLS
+862 AALRCLLDANGNDLA
-877 SRVSFNTLNDQ
+877 SRVAFETLNDQ
-888 LESVPRASANKFIQA
+888 LESVPRASANKFVQA
-903 QRDLLTPRINA
+903 QRDVLTKRISG
-914 GEEKITPKHAER
+914 GEEKILPTHIER

-936 DTEEELA
+936 EADEELA
-943 RLTALQAVNPTVR
+943 RLLALQAVNPSVR
-956 DSELVALRA
+956 DSEIDALRK
-965 QREQGLAMLEKAALR
+965 QREEGLAMLEKAALR

>member
-1 MSWNLKSGSGRPTT
+1 
-15 LGFFTPPLVFGA
+15 
-27 RSVNI
+27 
-32 VSFFKRETGSMAQQ
+32 MAQQ

-56 SEAELGLGTVL
+56 SEAELGLGTIL

-79 ATGET
+79 ATGDT
-84 RQYALRNAPLTRVRF
+84 RQYSLRNAPLTRVRF
-99 SPGDVITHFEN
+99 APGDQITHFEG
-110 WKMTVR
+110 WKLTVR
-116 EVDDVDG
+116 EVEDVDG
-123 LLVYHGLNAQNE
+123 LMVYHGLDGQNQPR
-135 VVTLP
+135 TLP

-146 FIQFRLATDRL
+146 FIQFRLASDRL
-157 FAGQIDQLSWF
+157 FAGQIDPLAWF
-168 SLRYNTLEHTSRQLQ
+168 SLRYNTLQHTSKQVQ
-183 SSLWGLGGVRAQP
+183 SSLWGLGGCRAQP

-209 RIAPRVLLADEVG
+209 RSAPRVLLADEVG

-231 VIHRQLLSGR
+231 VIHRQLLTGR

-272 DAERFMES
+272 DAERFIES
-280 DAGNPFE
+280 DASNPFE
-287 DTQLALVA
+287 DAQLALVA
-295 LEWLVEDEKA
+295 LEWLVDDEKA

-320 EAHHLVWHEDK
+320 EAHHLVWHEDQVS
-331 ASREYSLVEQLAE
+331 AEYGLVEQLAQ
-344 VIAGVL
+344 VIPGVL

-376 HDLKAFRAESEN
+376 HDLAAFRAESEN
-388 YRPVAQA
+388 YRPVAEA
-395 VQELLDKGKL
+395 VQELLDEGRL
-405 SPQAQTTIHG
+405 SPEAHATIQG

-420 GDALLAAVNAGDDE
+420 GEALLAAVSDGDTQ
-434 AKSRL
+434 ASARL

-451 VLFRNTRAAVQGF
+451 VLFRNTRAAIQGF
-464 PERKLHEYPLP
+464 PERQLHPYPLALP
-475 CPVEYLELPVG
+475 EQYRELPAG
-486 EHADLYPEVS
+486 EHAELYPEVA
-496 FQAHSEVSE
+496 FQAQGEVSDD
-505 EERWWRFDPRVDWLI
+505 ERWWRFDPRVDWLI
-520 DTLKMLKRV
+520 DTLKMLKRT

-554 PATVF
+554 PASVF
-559 HEGMNILERD
+559 HEGMSILERD

-593 GRNFQFSHHLVLFD
+593 GRNFQFAHHLVMFD
-607 LPSHPDLL
+607 LPAHPDLL

-621 LDRIGQKHTIEL
+621 LDRIGQKHIIQL
-633 HVPFLETSPQARLFQ
+633 HIPYLQDGPQERLFQ
-648 WYHEAL
+648 WYHEGL

-664 NALQHQFGSRL
+664 NALQHQFGPRL
-675 LPLLES
+675 LPMLEG
-681 GDDDEW
+681 GDSKAWDALVDEA
-687 QKLINE
+687 KG
-693 ARAERERLESE
+693 ERERLEAE
-704 LHTGRDRLLELNSG
+704 LHSGRDRLLELNSG
-718 GAGEGEALVEAI
+718 GAGEGQALVEAI
-730 LDQDDQFSLPI
+730 LEQDDQFALPI

-783 TITYDRNQAL
+783 TITYDRAQAL
-793 SREDMQFITWEH
+793 SREDMQFLTWEH

-842 IYVSEVVAPRS
+842 LFVSEVVAPRS

-862 AALRCLLDPNGNDLS
+862 AALRCLLDTNGNDLA
-877 SRVSFNTLNDQ
+877 SRVAFETLNDQ
-888 LESVPRASANKFIQA
+888 LESVPRASANKFVQA
-903 QRDLLTPRINA
+903 QRDVLAQRISG
-914 GEEKITPKHAER
+914 GEAKIMPAHVER

-936 DTEEELA
+936 EADEELA
-943 RLTALQAVNPTVR
+943 RLTALKAVNPSVR
-956 DSELVALRA
+956 DSEIDALRK
-965 QREQGLAMLEKAALR
+965 QREDGLAMLEKAALR

>member
-1 MSWNLKSGSGRPTT
+1 
-15 LGFFTPPLVFGA
+15 
-27 RSVNI
+27 
-32 VSFFKRETGSMAQQ
+32 MAQQ

-56 SEAELGLGTVL
+56 SEAELGLGTIL

-79 ATGET
+79 ATGDT
-84 RQYALRNAPLTRVRF
+84 RQYSLRNAPLTRVRF
-99 SPGDVITHFEN
+99 SPGDQITHIEG
-110 WKMTVR
+110 WKLTVR
-116 EVDDVDG
+116 EVEDIDG
-123 LLVYHGLNAQNE
+123 LMVYHGLDGQNQPR
-135 VVTLP
+135 TLP

-146 FIQFRLATDRL
+146 FIQFRLASDRL
-157 FAGQIDQLSWF
+157 FAGQIDPLSWF
-168 SLRYNTLEHTSRQLQ
+168 SLRYNTLQHTSKQMQ
-183 SSLWGLGGVRAQP
+183 SALWGLGGCRAQP

-209 RIAPRVLLADEVG
+209 RSAPRVLLADEVG

-272 DAERFMES
+272 DAERFIES
-280 DAGNPFE
+280 DASNPFE
-287 DTQLALVA
+287 DAQLALVA
-295 LEWLVEDEKA
+295 LEWLVDDEKA

-320 EAHHLVWHEDK
+320 EAHHLVWHEDQ
-331 ASREYSLVEQLAE
+331 ASTEYSLVEQLAQ
-344 VIAGVL
+344 VIPGVL

-376 HDLKAFRAESEN
+376 HDLAAFRAESEH
-388 YRPVAQA
+388 YRPVAEA
-395 VQELLDKGKL
+395 VQELLDEGRL
-405 SPQAQTTIHG
+405 SPKAHATIQG

-420 GDALLAAVNAGDDE
+420 GEALLAAVNDGDTQ
-434 AKSRL
+434 ASARL

-451 VLFRNTRAAVQGF
+451 VLFRNTRAAIQGF
-464 PERKLHEYPLP
+464 PERQLHPYPLATP
-475 CPVEYLELPVG
+475 EQYRDLPAG
-486 EHADLYPEVS
+486 EHAELYPEVA
-496 FQAHSEVSE
+496 FQAQGEAADD
-505 EERWWRFDPRVDWLI
+505 ERWWRFDPRVDWLI
-520 DTLKMLKRV
+520 DTLKMLKRT

-559 HEGMNILERD
+559 HEGMSILERD

-593 GRNFQFSHHLVLFD
+593 GRNFQFAHHLVMFD
-607 LPSHPDLL
+607 LPAHPDLL

-621 LDRIGQKHTIEL
+621 LDRIGQKHTIQL
-633 HVPFLETSPQARLFQ
+633 HIPYLQDSPQERLFQ
-648 WYHEAL
+648 WYHEGL

-664 NALQHQFGSRL
+664 NALQHQFGPRL
-675 LPLLES
+675 LPLLEGGES
-681 GDDDEW
+681 KAWDALVAD
-687 QKLINE
+687 
-693 ARAERERLESE
+693 ARGERERLEAE

-718 GAGEGEALVEAI
+718 GAGEGQALVEDI
-730 LDQDDQFSLPI
+730 LEQDDQFALPI

-783 TITYDRNQAL
+783 TITYDRAQAL
-793 SREDMQFITWEH
+793 SREDMQFLTWEH

-842 IYVSEVVAPRS
+842 LYVSEVVAPRS
-853 LQLGRYLPP
+853 LQMGRYLPP
-862 AALRCLLDPNGNDLS
+862 AALRCLLDANGNDLAP
-877 SRVSFNTLNDQ
+877 RVAFETLNDQ
-888 LESVPRASANKFIQA
+888 LESVPKASANKFVQA
-903 QRDLLTPRINA
+903 QRDVLAKRISA
-914 GEEKITPKHAER
+914 GEAKVIPVHEER
-926 VAEAQRRLAA
+926 VAQAQQRLAA
-936 DTEEELA
+936 EADEELA
-943 RLTALQAVNPTVR
+943 RLTALKAVNPSVR
-956 DSELVALRA
+956 DSEIDALRQ
-965 QREQGLAMLEKAALR
+965 QREDGMAALNKAALR

>member
-1 MSWNLKSGSGRPTT
+1 
-15 LGFFTPPLVFGA
+15 
-27 RSVNI
+27 
-32 VSFFKRETGSMAQQ
+32 MAQQ

-56 SEAELGLGTVL
+56 SEAELGLGTIL

-79 ATGET
+79 ATGDT
-84 RQYALRNAPLTRVRF
+84 RQYSLRNAPLTRVRF
-99 SPGDVITHFEN
+99 SPGDQITHFEG
-110 WKMTVR
+110 WKLTVR
-116 EVDDVDG
+116 EVDDIDG
-123 LLVYHGLNAQNE
+123 LMVYHGLDGQNQPR
-135 VVTLP
+135 TLP

-146 FIQFRLATDRL
+146 FIQFRLASDRL
-157 FAGQIDQLSWF
+157 FAGQIDPLSWF
-168 SLRYNTLEHTSRQLQ
+168 SLRYNTLQHTSKQMQ
-183 SSLWGLGGVRAQP
+183 SALWGLGGCRAQP

-209 RIAPRVLLADEVG
+209 RSAPRVLLADEVG

-241 ANRVLILVPENL
+241 ASRVLILVPENL

-272 DAERFMES
+272 DAERFIES
-280 DAGNPFE
+280 DASNPFE
-287 DTQLALVA
+287 DAQLALVA
-295 LEWLVEDEKA
+295 LEWLVDDEKA

-320 EAHHLVWHEDK
+320 EAHHLVWHEDQVS
-331 ASREYSLVEQLAE
+331 AEYGLVEQLAQ
-344 VIAGVL
+344 VIPGVL

-376 HDLKAFRAESEN
+376 HDLAAFRAESEN
-388 YRPVAQA
+388 YRPVAEA
-395 VQELLDKGKL
+395 VQELLDEGRL
-405 SPQAQTTIHG
+405 SPEAHATIQG

-420 GDALLAAVNAGDDE
+420 GEALLAAVSDGDSQ
-434 AKSRL
+434 ASARL

-451 VLFRNTRAAVQGF
+451 VLFRNTRAAIQGF
-464 PERKLHEYPLP
+464 PERQLHPYPLATP
-475 CPVEYLELPVG
+475 EQYRDLPAG
-486 EHADLYPEVS
+486 EHAELYPEVA
-496 FQAHSEVSE
+496 FQAQGDVADD
-505 EERWWRFDPRVDWLI
+505 ERWWRFDPRVDWLI
-520 DTLKMLKRV
+520 DTLKMLKRT

-554 PATVF
+554 PASVF

-593 GRNFQFSHHLVLFD
+593 GRNFQFAHHLVMFD
-607 LPSHPDLL
+607 LPAHPDLL

-621 LDRIGQKHTIEL
+621 LDRIGQKHTIQL
-633 HVPFLETSPQARLFQ
+633 HIPYLQGSPQERLFQ
-648 WYHEAL
+648 WYHEGL

-664 NALQHQFGSRL
+664 NALQHQFGPRL
-675 LPLLES
+675 LPLLEGGES
-681 GDDDEW
+681 KAWDTLVAD
-687 QKLINE
+687 
-693 ARAERERLESE
+693 ARSERERLEAE

-718 GAGEGEALVEAI
+718 GAGEGQALVEAI
-730 LDQDDQFSLPI
+730 LEQDDQFALPI

-783 TITYDRNQAL
+783 TITYDRAQAL
-793 SREDMQFITWEH
+793 SREDMQFLTWEH

-842 IYVSEVVAPRS
+842 LFVSEVVAPRS

-862 AALRCLLDPNGNDLS
+862 AALRCLLDANGNDLAA
-877 SRVSFNTLNDQ
+877 RVAFETLNEQ
-888 LESVPRASANKFIQA
+888 LESVPRASANKFVQA
-903 QRDLLTPRINA
+903 QRDVLAKRISG
-914 GEEKITPKHAER
+914 GEEKIMPTHVER

-936 DTEEELA
+936 EADEELA
-943 RLTALQAVNPTVR
+943 RLVALQAVNPSVR
-956 DSELVALRA
+956 DSEIDALRK
-965 QREQGLAMLEKAALR
+965 QREEGLAMLDKAALR

>member
-1 MSWNLKSGSGRPTT
+1 
-15 LGFFTPPLVFGA
+15 
-27 RSVNI
+27 
-32 VSFFKRETGSMAQQ
+32 MAQQ

-56 SEAELGLGTVL
+56 SEAELGLGTIL

-79 ATGET
+79 ATGDT
-84 RQYALRNAPLTRVRF
+84 RQYSLRNAPLTRVRF
-99 SPGDVITHFEN
+99 SPGDQITHFEG
-110 WKMTVR
+110 WKLTVR
-116 EVDDVDG
+116 EVEDIDG
-123 LLVYHGLNAQNE
+123 LMVYHGLDGQNQPR
-135 VVTLP
+135 TLP

-146 FIQFRLATDRL
+146 FIQFRLASDRL
-157 FAGQIDQLSWF
+157 FAGQIDPLSWF
-168 SLRYNTLEHTSRQLQ
+168 SLRYNTLQHTSKQVQ
-183 SSLWGLGGVRAQP
+183 SALWGLGGCRAQP

-209 RIAPRVLLADEVG
+209 RSAPRVLLADEVG

-231 VIHRQLLSGR
+231 VIHRQLLTGR
-241 ANRVLILVPENL
+241 ASRVLILVPENL

-272 DAERFMES
+272 DAERFIES
-280 DAGNPFE
+280 DASNPFE
-287 DTQLALVA
+287 DAQLALVA
-295 LEWLVEDEKA
+295 LEWLVDDEKA

-320 EAHHLVWHEDK
+320 EAHHLVWHEDQV
-331 ASREYSLVEQLAE
+331 SVEYGLVEQLAQ
-344 VIAGVL
+344 VIPGVL

-376 HDLKAFRAESEN
+376 HDLAAFRAESEH
-388 YRPVAQA
+388 YRPVAEA
-395 VQELLDKGKL
+395 VQELLDEGRL
-405 SPQAQTTIHG
+405 SPKAHATIQG

-420 GDALLAAVNAGDDE
+420 GEALLAAVSDGDSE
-434 AKSRL
+434 ASARL

-451 VLFRNTRAAVQGF
+451 VLFRNTRAAIQGF
-464 PERKLHEYPLP
+464 PERELHAYPLATP
-475 CPVEYLELPVG
+475 EQYRDLPPG
-486 EHADLYPEVS
+486 EHAELYPEVA
-496 FQAHSEVSE
+496 FQAQGDVSDD
-505 EERWWRFDPRVDWLI
+505 ERWWRFDPRVDWLI
-520 DTLKMLKRV
+520 DTLKMLKRT

-554 PATVF
+554 PASVF
-559 HEGMNILERD
+559 HEGMSILERD

-593 GRNFQFSHHLVLFD
+593 GRNFQFAHHLVMFD
-607 LPSHPDLL
+607 LPAHPDLL

-621 LDRIGQKHTIEL
+621 LDRIGQKHTIQL
-633 HVPFLETSPQARLFQ
+633 HIPYLQDGPQERLFQ
-648 WYHEAL
+648 WYHQGL

-664 NALQHQFGSRL
+664 NALQHQFGPRL
-675 LPLLES
+675 LPMLE
-681 GDDDEW
+681 GGEAKAWDA
-687 QKLINE
+687 LVAE
-693 ARAERERLESE
+693 ARGERERLEAE
-704 LHTGRDRLLELNSG
+704 LHSGRDRLLELNSG
-718 GAGEGEALVEAI
+718 GAGEGQALVEDI
-730 LDQDDQFSLPI
+730 LEQDDQFALPI

-783 TITYDRNQAL
+783 TITYDRAQAL
-793 SREDMQFITWEH
+793 SREDMQFLTWEH

-842 IYVSEVVAPRS
+842 LFVSEVVAPRS

-862 AALRCLLDPNGNDLS
+862 AALRCLLDTNGNDLA
-877 SRVSFNTLNDQ
+877 SRVAFETLNDQ
-888 LESVPRASANKFIQA
+888 LESVPRASANKFVQA
-903 QRDLLTPRINA
+903 QRDVLAKRISG
-914 GEEKITPKHAER
+914 GEAKIMPTHVER

-936 DTEEELA
+936 EADEELA
-943 RLTALQAVNPTVR
+943 RLTALKAVNPSVR
-956 DSELVALRA
+956 DSEIEALRK
-965 QREQGLAMLEKAALR
+965 QREDGLAMLDKAALR

>member
-1 MSWNLKSGSGRPTT
+1 
-15 LGFFTPPLVFGA
+15 
-27 RSVNI
+27 
-32 VSFFKRETGSMAQQ
+32 MAQQ

-56 SEAELGLGTVL
+56 SEAELGLGTIL

-79 ATGET
+79 ATGDT
-84 RQYALRNAPLTRVRF
+84 RQYSLRNAPLTRVRF
-99 SPGDVITHFEN
+99 SPGDQITHFEG
-110 WKMTVR
+110 WKLTVR
-116 EVDDVDG
+116 EVEDADG
-123 LLVYHGLNAQNE
+123 LLVYHGLDGQNQAR
-135 VVTLP
+135 VLP

-146 FIQFRLATDRL
+146 FIQFRLASDRL
-157 FAGQIDQLSWF
+157 FAGQIDPLSWF
-168 SLRYNTLEHTSRQLQ
+168 SLRYNTLQHTSKQML
-183 SSLWGLGGVRAQP
+183 STLWGLGGCRAQP

-231 VIHRQLLSGR
+231 VIHRQLLCGR
-241 ANRVLILVPENL
+241 ASRVLILVPENL

-272 DAERFMES
+272 DAERFIES
-280 DAGNPFE
+280 DASNPFE
-287 DTQLALVA
+287 DAQLALVA

-320 EAHHLVWHEDK
+320 EAHHLVWHEEQ
-331 ASREYSLVEQLAE
+331 ASPEYALVEQLAQ
-344 VIAGVL
+344 VIPGVL

-376 HDLKAFRAESEN
+376 HDLAAFRAESEH
-388 YRPVAQA
+388 YRPVAEA
-395 VQELLDKGKL
+395 VQELLDEGRL
-405 SPQAQTTIHG
+405 SPKAHATIEG

-420 GDALLAAVNAGDDE
+420 GEALLAAVTDGDSQ
-434 AKSRL
+434 ASARL

-451 VLFRNTRAAVQGF
+451 VLFRNTRAAIQGF
-464 PERKLHEYPLP
+464 PERQLHPYPLANP
-475 CPVEYLELPVG
+475 EQYHELPSG
-486 EHADLYPEVS
+486 ERAELYPEVA
-496 FQAHSEVSE
+496 FQAQGETSDD
-505 EERWWRFDPRVDWLI
+505 ERWWRFDPRVDWLI
-520 DTLKMLKRV
+520 DTLKMLKRT

-559 HEGMNILERD
+559 HEGMSILERD

-593 GRNFQFSHHLVLFD
+593 GRNFQFAHHLVMFD
-607 LPSHPDLL
+607 LPAHPDLL

-621 LDRIGQKHTIEL
+621 LDRIGQKHTIQL
-633 HVPFLETSPQARLFQ
+633 HIPYLQDSPQERLFQ
-648 WYHEAL
+648 WYHQGL

-664 NALQHQFGSRL
+664 NALQHQFGPRL
-675 LPLLES
+675 LPLLEGGES
-681 GDDDEW
+681 KAWDTLVAD
-687 QKLINE
+687 
-693 ARAERERLESE
+693 ARSERERLEAE

-718 GAGEGEALVEAI
+718 GAGEGQALVEAI
-730 LDQDDQFSLPI
+730 LEQDDQFALPI

-783 TITYDRNQAL
+783 TITYDRAQAL
-793 SREDMQFITWEH
+793 SREDMQFLTWEH

-842 IYVSEVVAPRS
+842 LFVSEVVAPRS

-862 AALRCLLDPNGNDLS
+862 AALRCLLDANGNDLA
-877 SRVSFNTLNDQ
+877 SRVAFETLNDQ
-888 LESVPRASANKFIQA
+888 LESVPRASANKFVQA
-903 QRDLLTPRINA
+903 QRDVLAKRISG
-914 GEEKITPKHAER
+914 GEEKIMPTHVER

-936 DTEEELA
+936 EADEELA
-943 RLTALQAVNPTVR
+943 RLVALQAVNPSVR
-956 DSELVALRA
+956 DSEIDALRK
-965 QREQGLAMLEKAALR
+965 QREDGLVMLEKAALR